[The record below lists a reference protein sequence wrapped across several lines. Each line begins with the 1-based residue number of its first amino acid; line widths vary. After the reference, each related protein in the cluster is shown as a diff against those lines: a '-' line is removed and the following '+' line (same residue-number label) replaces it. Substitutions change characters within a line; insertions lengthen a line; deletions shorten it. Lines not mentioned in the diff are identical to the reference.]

1 MDMVEAKDDR
11 KIKTF
16 VKKLTV
22 YIKHTKHK

>member
-1 MDMVEAKDDR
+1 MVEAKDDR

-16 VKKLTV
+16 VEKLTI